1 MQVKKKSKAQENKVA
16 KDIGGKTILA
26 SGALWFAK
34 GDVRSKHF
42 LIECKTTEKN
52 FYPLSA
58 RTWEKIYLEAT
69 KDGLRIPVMCVTL
82 EKTQKNL
89 AVLRSEDLR
98 GMLNQEPTIHY
109 QTEKGRSNCSVSVR
123 VTKESCRFKLK
134 NSRGTPFDLV
144 TVLWE
149 DFLSIANKYIES
161 MGDEK

>member
-1 MQVKKKSKAQENKVA
+1 M
-16 KDIGGKTILA
+16 
-26 SGALWFAK
+26 WFAK

-52 FYPLSA
+52 FYSLSA

-69 KDGLRIPVMCVTL
+69 KDGLRIPVMCITL

-89 AVLRSEDLR
+89 AILRSEDLR
-98 GMLNQEPTIHY
+98 GMLNQEPTIQY
-109 QTEKGRSNCSVSVR
+109 QNGKVHNNYSVSVR

-149 DFLSIANKYIES
+149 DFLSISNKYIES
-161 MGDEK
+161 MGDDK